1 MLRTTDI
8 VSLLILVV
16 DCCIVYCLLR
26 SVDDDDDDDD
36 DDDNAVSAFCVVVY
50 ARFIVIENR
59 ESDGVREIL
68 PRRILR
74 GLYRRMYQG
83 YAISTTDRC
92 AMMETV
98 GFGGW
103 TRSNLVFPFPTVEKI
118 HVFFQSLH
126 TS

>member
-26 SVDDDDDDDD
+26 SVDDDDDD

-98 GFGGW
+98 FNSFYYW
-103 TRSNLVFPFPTVEKI
+103 F
-118 HVFFQSLH
+118 H
-126 TS
+126 

>member
-26 SVDDDDDDDD
+26 SVDDDDDDD

-98 GFGGW
+98 CALPRNPEF
-103 TRSNLVFPFPTVEKI
+103 RSRRLRVALVQI
-118 HVFFQSLH
+118 
-126 TS
+126 